1 MADEGG
7 AAPPQN
13 EPGYLIND
21 SKVGADGKM
30 FIGGKLFWVLKFWL
44 ETNLSQSGLRQ
55 LGS

>member
-7 AAPPQN
+7 IAAAPPTN

-30 FIGGKLFWVLKFWL
+30 FIGGKSLF
-44 ETNLSQSGLRQ
+44 
-55 LGS
+55 